1 MERHIGRGV
10 GEFIERELFSAK
22 NYVLIS
28 SPDISPDLGNKLF
41 EMVKGG
47 VKARVLTSNT
57 RGANSDKTNRAARE
71 LVKANMNVIDS
82 NTWNPPPLEYKI
94 VSTEE
99 VAMIHAK
106 IYVIDG
112 KCAIIGSA
120 NLTEN
125 SFWNFAEYI
134 HITRDIDEIKEIESD
149 FDKIWNLYHD
159 IKLEEPGTK
168 KDMKDMIRKIRRKIS

>member
-57 RGANSDKTNRAARE
+57 RGANSDKTNR
-71 LVKANMNVIDS
+71 V
-82 NTWNPPPLEYKI
+82 
-94 VSTEE
+94 
-99 VAMIHAK
+99 
-106 IYVIDG
+106 
-112 KCAIIGSA
+112 C
-120 NLTEN
+120 
-125 SFWNFAEYI
+125 
-134 HITRDIDEIKEIESD
+134 
-149 FDKIWNLYHD
+149 
-159 IKLEEPGTK
+159 
-168 KDMKDMIRKIRRKIS
+168 